1 MADSREEGGALTVGG
16 AFDII
21 GSLKNA
27 AYSAVADSTAVAV
40 ATSAV
45 DSLTLGGLTARPS
58 EDGPAMTTEAYSKLP
73 TPEKGSSGEVSDEM
87 KKHLA
92 FMDEKFEAVLK
103 EFDAPK
109 DATKLTEICDNGFTN
124 VRHLPYELAG
134 PGVFSVNY
142 TLERPGL
149 TPMEVNEQLWPD
161 SRVKDGK
168 MFRTGVKLRSYQG
181 TDGAITE
188 VHGAI
193 LGVPGGVNLFV
204 SNRAFCYIKHSVV
217 LDGGKKVKTV
227 LMSPPKELEE
237 QIGAA
242 HWLSCAAYERL
253 TYATHSAGT
262 GATLTQV
269 GEGEVKVEFI
279 VAQNMNG
286 GLPNKMVY
294 KMASKGVPES
304 SQEVAEKLGAKIKAL
319 PLGDNESA
327 F

>member
-1 MADSREEGGALTVGG
+1 MADSREEGGALTIGG
-16 AFDII
+16 AVNIF

-204 SNRAFCYIKHSVV
+204 SSARGPVSKHSAPHAPRRLRCVRARV
-217 LDGGKKVKTV
+217 PCVR
-227 LMSPPKELEE
+227 
-237 QIGAA
+237 A
-242 HWLSCAAYERL
+242 CARACVRVRVRVRR
-253 TYATHSAGT
+253 AC
-262 GATLTQV
+262 TL
-269 GEGEVKVEFI
+269 G
-279 VAQNMNG
+279 
-286 GLPNKMVY
+286 
-294 KMASKGVPES
+294 S
-304 SQEVAEKLGAKIKAL
+304 L
-319 PLGDNESA
+319 PLGTLIRTTA
-327 F
+327 LRLPIRLRHGRPRVLLH